1 MLDAIFWKI
10 AHHARWQDLPVGYPS
25 MYPCR
30 RYYRRLFRS
39 GRLLTLYQALY
50 QDFCAHARLDL
61 AALVERDCFE
71 IHQNKLALSP
81 DVAETWQMRIA
92 LLFMQQGYLIY
103 RHLRREKEQQSRRRF
118 RVGSLIIDRLGRIRQ
133 VTTLPS
139 PVSPPPP
146 EPEFTFTPLEQF
158 YKSPGFHK

>member
-1 MLDAIFWKI
+1 MLDAIFWKT

-25 MYPCR
+25 MFTCR

-39 GRLLTLYQALY
+39 GRLLTLYRALY
-50 QDFCAHARLDL
+50 QDFCNRAGLDL

-81 DVAETWQMRIA
+81 GVTETWQMRTA
-92 LLFMQQGYLIY
+92 LLFMQLGFYIY
-103 RHLRREKEQQSRRRF
+103 RHLRREKEQQRRRRF
-118 RVGSLIIDRLGRIRQ
+118 RVGSLIMDRLGRIRH
-133 VTTLPS
+133 VTTRPS
-139 PVSPPPP
+139 PGPPPPP
-146 EPEFTFTPLEQF
+146 EPEFKFTPLEHL